1 MCTQGKDYSDA
12 LDVLMESSKENG
24 SELTMQELK
33 VTYLSTKKQPPGKE
47 GRVVQACAEKKPEPQ
62 EVTQSHVEARGYTLI
77 RMGANTHRNLYL
89 PSREL
94 PKGTSLG

>member
-77 RMGANTHRNLYL
+77 RMGAKTHRNLYL